1 VKNESDFRFVSD
13 QAVLDPNAMLA
24 VLTQAG
30 YSNTHARRAVLAA
43 LCEAGGQAAGAELLE
58 IGRAHHPEL
67 GLVTVY
73 RTLEILLSL
82 GLVRRLHQEEGCHVY
97 AVSLTGRT
105 APGTGARGDASDAS
119 VHRHHVICQGC
130 GRAVEFEG
138 CDLDAV
144 VAAVESQTGYHV
156 RSHWLEMFGV
166 CPQCWSADGG

>member
-1 VKNESDFRFVSD
+1 
-13 QAVLDPNAMLA
+13 MLA

-82 GLVRRLHQEEGCHVY
+82 GLVRRLHREEGCHVY
-97 AVSLTGRT
+97 AISLTGRT
-105 APGTGARGDASDAS
+105 APGRGARRRR
-119 VHRHHVICQGC
+119 V
-130 GRAVEFEG
+130 
-138 CDLDAV
+138 
-144 VAAVESQTGYHV
+144 
-156 RSHWLEMFGV
+156 
-166 CPQCWSADGG
+166 